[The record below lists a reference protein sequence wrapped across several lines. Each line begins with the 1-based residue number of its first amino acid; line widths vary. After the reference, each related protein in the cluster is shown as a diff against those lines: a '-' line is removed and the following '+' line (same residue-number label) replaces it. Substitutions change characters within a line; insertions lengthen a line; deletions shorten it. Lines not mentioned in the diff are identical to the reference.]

1 MWIIFEHHFISMVI
15 ITISMS
21 PLDLSNIN
29 LRGFSMKESIK
40 EFIKKYLYNYC
51 FLCIA
56 SAFLVNFLIECFSR
70 HSIGAAF
77 SYMIQSPI
85 IFIYNSLL
93 ILLTLSVTLLVRR
106 KIFIL
111 TTISLI
117 WLAGGITNGIVL
129 NNRVTPFTANE
140 LKLIS
145 STFDILQKYFTKFE
159 MGLIIIGIA
168 LALIGVVIAFF
179 KAPKSKNK
187 VNYKRNIPILVA
199 GVVSFLLLT
208 QGALK
213 TNIISSYF
221 GNIAFAY
228 LDYGFPYCFTNTLLN
243 TGIERPI
250 NYSKENIDKLAQ
262 TLLVTNDAEIDNS
275 HLMASNDN
283 ILVPQKQEP
292 NIIMLQLE
300 SFFDPTHMMDLEF
313 SEDPIPNFRK
323 LKEQF
328 SSGYLHVPSIG
339 AGTANTEFEIISGM
353 NLEFFG
359 AGEYP
364 YKSILRKTTAES
376 INYNL
381 KDLGYST
388 HAIHNNKGTF
398 YTRQKVFKMLGFDTF
413 TSIEYMNIEETTP
426 TGWAKDKYLTK
437 SIIDA
442 LKSTEN
448 QDYIYTI
455 SVQGHGD
462 YPDTPIE
469 NHSKIKVSGLDDTS
483 RLTSFEYFTNEIYEM
498 DQFIGELINAL
509 SLINEDTVL
518 IMYGDHLPTLGIED
532 SELSNGDIFQTEY
545 VIWNNFGLEKQDAD
559 IEAYQ
564 LGAHVLNQL
573 DIHHGT
579 LINYHQQYQDSA
591 DYQENLKLLQYD
603 MLYGERY
610 IYDGV
615 NPYEPTKLQM
625 GVNEISISEVYN
637 DEQGNLIIKGQ
648 NFTDYSRLKINDS
661 TYETTYIDPNTL
673 MVTDYTLNESDTFA
687 IQQVTVTNHVLSTSS
702 KYTVNQKEENNQT
715 YDEGFEEGY
724 KAGYQAAIEVLS
736 HQVEEITK

>member
-1 MWIIFEHHFISMVI
+1 
-15 ITISMS
+15 
-21 PLDLSNIN
+21 
-29 LRGFSMKESIK
+29 MKESIK

-56 SAFLVNFLIECFSR
+56 AAFLVNFLIECFSR
-70 HSIGAAF
+70 HSIGDAF
-77 SYMIQSPI
+77 SYLFHSPI

-111 TTISLI
+111 TTISVI
-117 WLAGGITNGIVL
+117 WLTGGITNGIVL

-159 MGLIIIGIA
+159 MGLIIIGIVV
-168 LALIGVVIAFF
+168 ALIGVVIAFF

-187 VNYKRNIPILVA
+187 VNYKRNIPILIA
-199 GVVSFLLLT
+199 GILSFLLLT

-250 NYSKENIDKLAQ
+250 NYSKENIDKLAE
-262 TLLVTNDAEIDNS
+262 TLLPTNDTEIDNS

-283 ILVPQKQEP
+283 TLVPQKQKP

-300 SFFDPTHMMDLEF
+300 SFFDPTHMMNLEF
-313 SEDPIPNFRK
+313 SEDPVPNFRK

-364 YKSILRKTTAES
+364 YKTILRKTTAES
-376 INYNL
+376 INYDL

-442 LKSTEN
+442 LNSTEN

-469 NHSKIKVSGLDDTS
+469 NHSKITVSGLEDPS
-483 RLTSFEYFTNEIYEM
+483 RLTSFEYFTNEIHEM

-518 IMYGDHLPTLGIED
+518 VMYGDHLPTLDIED
-532 SELSNGDIFQTEY
+532 GELSNGDIFQTEY
-545 VIWNNFGLEKQDAD
+545 VIWNNFGLEKQDTN

-579 LINYHQQYQDSA
+579 LINYHQQYQNSA
-591 DYQENLKLLQYD
+591 DYQQNLKLLQYD

-610 IYDGV
+610 IYDGI
-615 NPYEPTKLQM
+615 NPYEPTKIKM
-625 GVNEISISEVYN
+625 GVNEISISDVYN
-637 DEQGNLIIKGQ
+637 DEQGNFIIKGQ

-724 KAGYQAAIEVLS
+724 KAGYQAAIEVLG
-736 HQVEEITK
+736 HQAEEITK

>member
-1 MWIIFEHHFISMVI
+1 
-15 ITISMS
+15 
-21 PLDLSNIN
+21 
-29 LRGFSMKESIK
+29 MKESIK

-56 SAFLVNFLIECFSR
+56 TAFLVNFLIECFSR
-70 HSIGAAF
+70 HSIGDAF
-77 SYMIQSPI
+77 SYLFHSPI

-111 TTISLI
+111 TTISVI
-117 WLAGGITNGIVL
+117 WLTGGITNGIVL

-159 MGLIIIGIA
+159 MGLIIIGIVV
-168 LALIGVVIAFF
+168 ALIGVVIAFF

-187 VNYKRNIPILVA
+187 VNYKRNIPILIA
-199 GVVSFLLLT
+199 GILSFLLLT

-250 NYSKENIDKLAQ
+250 NYSKENIDKLAE
-262 TLLVTNDAEIDNS
+262 TLLPTNDTEIDNS

-283 ILVPQKQEP
+283 TLVPQKQKP

-300 SFFDPTHMMDLEF
+300 SFFDPTHMMNLEF
-313 SEDPIPNFRK
+313 SEDPVPNFRK

-364 YKSILRKTTAES
+364 YKTILRKTTAES
-376 INYNL
+376 INYDL

-437 SIIDA
+437 SIVDA
-442 LKSTEN
+442 LNSTEN

-469 NHSKIKVSGLDDTS
+469 NHSKITVSGLEDSS
-483 RLTSFEYFTNEIYEM
+483 RLTSFEYFTNEIHEM

-518 IMYGDHLPTLGIED
+518 VMYGDHLPTLDIED
-532 SELSNGDIFQTEY
+532 GELSNGDIFQTEY
-545 VIWNNFGLEKQDAD
+545 VIWNNFGLEKQDTN

-591 DYQENLKLLQYD
+591 DYQQNLKLLQYD

-610 IYDGV
+610 IYDGI
-615 NPYEPTKLQM
+615 NPYEPTKIKM
-625 GVNEISISEVYN
+625 GVNEISISDVYN
-637 DEQGNLIIKGQ
+637 DEQGNFIIKGQ

-724 KAGYQAAIEVLS
+724 KAGYQAAIEVLG

>member
-1 MWIIFEHHFISMVI
+1 
-15 ITISMS
+15 
-21 PLDLSNIN
+21 
-29 LRGFSMKESIK
+29 MKESIK

-56 SAFLVNFLIECFSR
+56 AAFLVNFLIECFSR
-70 HSIGAAF
+70 HSIGDAF
-77 SYMIQSPI
+77 SYLFHSPI

-111 TTISLI
+111 TTISVI
-117 WLAGGITNGIVL
+117 WLTGGITNGIVL

-159 MGLIIIGIA
+159 MGLIIIGIVV
-168 LALIGVVIAFF
+168 ALIGVVIAFF

-187 VNYKRNIPILVA
+187 VNYKRNIPILIA
-199 GVVSFLLLT
+199 GILSFLLLT

-250 NYSKENIDKLAQ
+250 NYSKENIDKLAE
-262 TLLVTNDAEIDNS
+262 TLLPTNDTEIDNS

-283 ILVPQKQEP
+283 TLVPQKQKP

-300 SFFDPTHMMDLEF
+300 SFFDPTHMMNLEF
-313 SEDPIPNFRK
+313 SEDPVPNFRK

-364 YKSILRKTTAES
+364 YKTILRKTTAES
-376 INYNL
+376 INYDL

-442 LKSTEN
+442 LNSTEN

-455 SVQGHGD
+455 SVQVHGD

-469 NHSKIKVSGLDDTS
+469 NHSKITVSGLEDPS
-483 RLTSFEYFTNEIYEM
+483 RLTSFEYFTNEIHEM

-518 IMYGDHLPTLGIED
+518 VMYGDHLPTLDIED
-532 SELSNGDIFQTEY
+532 GELSNGDIFQTEY
-545 VIWNNFGLEKQDAD
+545 VIWNNFGLEKQDTN

-591 DYQENLKLLQYD
+591 DYQQNLKLLQYD

-610 IYDGV
+610 IYDGI
-615 NPYEPTKLQM
+615 NPYEPTKIKM
-625 GVNEISISEVYN
+625 GVNEISISDVYN
-637 DEQGNLIIKGQ
+637 DEQGNFIIKGQ

-724 KAGYQAAIEVLS
+724 KAGYQAAIEVLG

>member
-1 MWIIFEHHFISMVI
+1 
-15 ITISMS
+15 
-21 PLDLSNIN
+21 
-29 LRGFSMKESIK
+29 MKESIK

-56 SAFLVNFLIECFSR
+56 AAFLVNFLIECFSR
-70 HSIGAAF
+70 HSIGDAF
-77 SYMIQSPI
+77 SYLFHSPI

-111 TTISLI
+111 TTISVI
-117 WLAGGITNGIVL
+117 WLTGGITNGIVL

-159 MGLIIIGIA
+159 MGLIIIGIVV
-168 LALIGVVIAFF
+168 ALIGVVIAFF

-187 VNYKRNIPILVA
+187 VNYKRNIPILIA
-199 GVVSFLLLT
+199 GILSFLLLT

-250 NYSKENIDKLAQ
+250 NYSKENIDKLAE
-262 TLLVTNDAEIDNS
+262 TLLPTNDTDIDNS

-283 ILVPQKQEP
+283 TLVPQKQKP

-300 SFFDPTHMMDLEF
+300 SFFDPTHMMNLEF
-313 SEDPIPNFRK
+313 SEDPVPNFRK

-364 YKSILRKTTAES
+364 YKTILRKTTAES
-376 INYNL
+376 INYDL

-442 LKSTEN
+442 LNSTEN

-469 NHSKIKVSGLDDTS
+469 NHSKITVSGLEDPS
-483 RLTSFEYFTNEIYEM
+483 RLTSFEYFTNEIHEM

-518 IMYGDHLPTLGIED
+518 VMYGDHLPTLDIED
-532 SELSNGDIFQTEY
+532 GELSNGDIFQTEY
-545 VIWNNFGLEKQDAD
+545 VIWNNFGLEKQDTN

-591 DYQENLKLLQYD
+591 DYQQNLKLLQYD

-610 IYDGV
+610 IYDGI
-615 NPYEPTKLQM
+615 NPYEPTKIKM
-625 GVNEISISEVYN
+625 GVNEISISDVYN
-637 DEQGNLIIKGQ
+637 DEQGNFIIKGQ

-724 KAGYQAAIEVLS
+724 KAGYQAAIEVLG
-736 HQVEEITK
+736 HQAEEITK

>member
-1 MWIIFEHHFISMVI
+1 
-15 ITISMS
+15 
-21 PLDLSNIN
+21 
-29 LRGFSMKESIK
+29 MKESIK

-56 SAFLVNFLIECFSR
+56 AAFLVNFLIECFSR
-70 HSIGAAF
+70 HSIGDAF
-77 SYMIQSPI
+77 SYLFHSPI

-111 TTISLI
+111 TTISVI
-117 WLAGGITNGIVL
+117 WLTGGITNGIVL

-159 MGLIIIGIA
+159 MGLIIIGIVV
-168 LALIGVVIAFF
+168 ALIGVVIAFF

-187 VNYKRNIPILVA
+187 VNYKRNIPILIA
-199 GVVSFLLLT
+199 GILSFLLLT

-250 NYSKENIDKLAQ
+250 NYSKENIDKLAE
-262 TLLVTNDAEIDNS
+262 TLLPTNDTEIDNS

-283 ILVPQKQEP
+283 TLVPQKQKP

-300 SFFDPTHMMDLEF
+300 SFFDPTHMMNLEF
-313 SEDPIPNFRK
+313 SEDPVPNFRK

-364 YKSILRKTTAES
+364 YKTILRKTTAES
-376 INYNL
+376 INYDL

-442 LKSTEN
+442 LNSTEN

-469 NHSKIKVSGLDDTS
+469 NHSKITVSGLEDSS
-483 RLTSFEYFTNEIYEM
+483 RLTSFEYFTNEIHEM

-518 IMYGDHLPTLGIED
+518 VMYGDHLPTLDIED
-532 SELSNGDIFQTEY
+532 GELSNGDIFQTEY
-545 VIWNNFGLEKQDAD
+545 VIWNNFGLEKQDTN

-591 DYQENLKLLQYD
+591 DYQQNLKLLQYD

-610 IYDGV
+610 IYDGI
-615 NPYEPTKLQM
+615 NPYEPTKIKM
-625 GVNEISISEVYN
+625 GVNEISISDVYN
-637 DEQGNLIIKGQ
+637 DEQGNFIIKGQ

-724 KAGYQAAIEVLS
+724 KAGYQAAIELLG

>member
-1 MWIIFEHHFISMVI
+1 
-15 ITISMS
+15 
-21 PLDLSNIN
+21 
-29 LRGFSMKESIK
+29 MKESIK
-40 EFIKKYLYNYC
+40 KFIKKYLYNYC

-56 SAFLVNFLIECFSR
+56 TAFLVNFLIECFSR
-70 HSIGAAF
+70 HSIGDAF
-77 SYMIQSPI
+77 SYLFHSPI
-85 IFIYNSLL
+85 IFTYNSLL

-111 TTISLI
+111 TTISVI
-117 WLAGGITNGIVL
+117 WLTGGITNGIVL

-159 MGLIIIGIA
+159 MGLIIIGIVV
-168 LALIGVVIAFF
+168 ALIGVVIAFF

-187 VNYKRNIPILVA
+187 VNYKRNIPILIA
-199 GVVSFLLLT
+199 GILSFLLLT

-250 NYSKENIDKLAQ
+250 NYSKENIDKLAE
-262 TLLVTNDAEIDNS
+262 TLLPTNDTEIDNS

-283 ILVPQKQEP
+283 TLVPQKQKP

-300 SFFDPTHMMDLEF
+300 SFFDPTHMMNLEF
-313 SEDPIPNFRK
+313 SEDPVPNFRK

-364 YKSILRKTTAES
+364 YKTILRKTTAES
-376 INYNL
+376 INYDL

-442 LKSTEN
+442 LNSTEN

-469 NHSKIKVSGLDDTS
+469 NHSKITVSGLEDPS
-483 RLTSFEYFTNEIYEM
+483 RLTSFEYFTNEIHEM

-518 IMYGDHLPTLGIED
+518 VMYGDHLPTLDIED
-532 SELSNGDIFQTEY
+532 GELSNGDIFQTEY
-545 VIWNNFGLEKQDAD
+545 VIWNNFGLEKQDTN

-591 DYQENLKLLQYD
+591 DYQQNLKLLQYD

-610 IYDGV
+610 IYDGI
-615 NPYEPTKLQM
+615 NPYEPTKIKM
-625 GVNEISISEVYN
+625 GVNEISISDVYN
-637 DEQGNLIIKGQ
+637 DEQGNFIIKGQ

-724 KAGYQAAIEVLS
+724 KAGYQAAIEVLG

>member
-1 MWIIFEHHFISMVI
+1 
-15 ITISMS
+15 
-21 PLDLSNIN
+21 
-29 LRGFSMKESIK
+29 MKESIK
-40 EFIKKYLYNYC
+40 KFIKKYLYNYC

-56 SAFLVNFLIECFSR
+56 TAFLVNFLIECFSR
-70 HSIGAAF
+70 HSIGDAF
-77 SYMIQSPI
+77 SYLFHSPI

-111 TTISLI
+111 TTISVI
-117 WLAGGITNGIVL
+117 WLTGGITNGIVL

-159 MGLIIIGIA
+159 MGLIIIGIVV
-168 LALIGVVIAFF
+168 ALIGVVIAFF

-187 VNYKRNIPILVA
+187 VNYKRNIPILIA
-199 GVVSFLLLT
+199 GILSFLLLT

-250 NYSKENIDKLAQ
+250 NYSKENIDKLAE
-262 TLLVTNDAEIDNS
+262 TLLPTNDTEIDNS

-283 ILVPQKQEP
+283 TLVPQKQKP

-300 SFFDPTHMMDLEF
+300 SFFDPTHMMNLEF
-313 SEDPIPNFRK
+313 SEDPVPNFRK

-364 YKSILRKTTAES
+364 YKTILRKTTAES
-376 INYNL
+376 INYDL

-442 LKSTEN
+442 LNSTEN

-469 NHSKIKVSGLDDTS
+469 NHSKITVSGLEDPS
-483 RLTSFEYFTNEIYEM
+483 RLTSFEYFTNEIHEM

-518 IMYGDHLPTLGIED
+518 VMYGDHLPTLDIED
-532 SELSNGDIFQTEY
+532 GELSNGDIFQTEY
-545 VIWNNFGLEKQDAD
+545 VIWNNFGLEKQDTN

-591 DYQENLKLLQYD
+591 DYQQNLKLLQYD

-610 IYDGV
+610 IYDGI
-615 NPYEPTKLQM
+615 NPYEPTKIKM
-625 GVNEISISEVYN
+625 GVNEISISDVYN
-637 DEQGNLIIKGQ
+637 DEQGNFIIKGQ

-724 KAGYQAAIEVLS
+724 KAGYQAAIEVLG
-736 HQVEEITK
+736 HQAEEITK

>member
-1 MWIIFEHHFISMVI
+1 
-15 ITISMS
+15 
-21 PLDLSNIN
+21 
-29 LRGFSMKESIK
+29 MKESIK

-56 SAFLVNFLIECFSR
+56 TAFLVNFLIECFSR
-70 HSIGAAF
+70 HSIGDAF
-77 SYMIQSPI
+77 SYLFHSPI

-111 TTISLI
+111 TTISVI
-117 WLAGGITNGIVL
+117 WLTGGITNGIVL

-159 MGLIIIGIA
+159 MGLIIIGIVV
-168 LALIGVVIAFF
+168 ALIGVVIAFF

-187 VNYKRNIPILVA
+187 VNYKRNIPILIA
-199 GVVSFLLLT
+199 GILSFLLLT

-250 NYSKENIDKLAQ
+250 NYSKENIDKLAE
-262 TLLVTNDAEIDNS
+262 TLLPTNDTEIDNS

-283 ILVPQKQEP
+283 TLVPQKQKP

-300 SFFDPTHMMDLEF
+300 SFFDPTHMMNLEF
-313 SEDPIPNFRK
+313 SEDPVPNFRK

-364 YKSILRKTTAES
+364 YKTILRKTTAES
-376 INYNL
+376 INYDL

-442 LKSTEN
+442 LNSTEN

-469 NHSKIKVSGLDDTS
+469 NHSKITVSGLEDPS
-483 RLTSFEYFTNEIYEM
+483 RLTSFEYFTNEIHEM

-518 IMYGDHLPTLGIED
+518 VMYGDHLPTLDIED
-532 SELSNGDIFQTEY
+532 GELSNGDIFQTEY
-545 VIWNNFGLEKQDAD
+545 VIWNNFGLEKQDTN

-591 DYQENLKLLQYD
+591 DYQQNLKLLQYD

-610 IYDGV
+610 IYDGI
-615 NPYEPTKLQM
+615 NPYEPTKIKM
-625 GVNEISISEVYN
+625 GVNEISISDVYN
-637 DEQGNLIIKGQ
+637 DEQGNFIIKGQ

-724 KAGYQAAIEVLS
+724 KAGYQAAIEVLGN
-736 HQVEEITK
+736 

>member
-1 MWIIFEHHFISMVI
+1 
-15 ITISMS
+15 
-21 PLDLSNIN
+21 
-29 LRGFSMKESIK
+29 MKESIK

-56 SAFLVNFLIECFSR
+56 AAFLVNFLIECFSR
-70 HSIGAAF
+70 HSIGDAF
-77 SYMIQSPI
+77 SYLFHSPI

-111 TTISLI
+111 TTISVI
-117 WLAGGITNGIVL
+117 WLTGGITNGIVL

-159 MGLIIIGIA
+159 MGLIIIGIVV
-168 LALIGVVIAFF
+168 ALIGVVIAFF

-187 VNYKRNIPILVA
+187 VNYKRNIPILIA
-199 GVVSFLLLT
+199 GILSFLLLT

-250 NYSKENIDKLAQ
+250 NYSKENIDKLAE
-262 TLLVTNDAEIDNS
+262 TLLPTNDTEIDNF

-283 ILVPQKQEP
+283 TLVPQKQKP

-300 SFFDPTHMMDLEF
+300 SFFDPTHMMNLEF
-313 SEDPIPNFRK
+313 SEDPVPNFRK

-364 YKSILRKTTAES
+364 YKTILRKTTAES
-376 INYNL
+376 INYDL

-442 LKSTEN
+442 LNSTEN

-469 NHSKIKVSGLDDTS
+469 NHSKITVSGLEDSS
-483 RLTSFEYFTNEIYEM
+483 RLTSFEYFTNEIHEM

-518 IMYGDHLPTLGIED
+518 VMYGDHLPTLDIED
-532 SELSNGDIFQTEY
+532 GELSNGDIFQTEY
-545 VIWNNFGLEKQDAD
+545 VIWNNFGLEKQDTN

-591 DYQENLKLLQYD
+591 DYQQNLKLLQYD

-610 IYDGV
+610 IYDGI
-615 NPYEPTKLQM
+615 NPYEPTKIKM
-625 GVNEISISEVYN
+625 GVNEISISDVYN
-637 DEQGNLIIKGQ
+637 DEQGNFIIKGQ

-724 KAGYQAAIEVLS
+724 KAGYQAAIEVLG

>member
-1 MWIIFEHHFISMVI
+1 M
-15 ITISMS
+15 
-21 PLDLSNIN
+21 
-29 LRGFSMKESIK
+29 
-40 EFIKKYLYNYC
+40 
-51 FLCIA
+51 
-56 SAFLVNFLIECFSR
+56 
-70 HSIGAAF
+70 
-77 SYMIQSPI
+77 
-85 IFIYNSLL
+85 
-93 ILLTLSVTLLVRR
+93 TLLVRR

-111 TTISLI
+111 TTISVI
-117 WLAGGITNGIVL
+117 WLTGGITNGIVL

-159 MGLIIIGIA
+159 MGLIIIGIVV
-168 LALIGVVIAFF
+168 ALIGVVIAFF

-187 VNYKRNIPILVA
+187 VNYKRNIPILIA
-199 GVVSFLLLT
+199 GILSFLLLT

-250 NYSKENIDKLAQ
+250 NYSKENIDKLAE
-262 TLLVTNDAEIDNS
+262 TLLPTNDTEIDNS

-283 ILVPQKQEP
+283 TLVPQKQKP

-300 SFFDPTHMMDLEF
+300 SFFDPTHMMNLEF
-313 SEDPIPNFRK
+313 SEDPVPNFRK

-364 YKSILRKTTAES
+364 YKTILRKTTAES
-376 INYNL
+376 INYDL

-442 LKSTEN
+442 LNSTEN

-469 NHSKIKVSGLDDTS
+469 NHSKITVSGLEDPS
-483 RLTSFEYFTNEIYEM
+483 RLTSFEYFTNEIHEM

-518 IMYGDHLPTLGIED
+518 VMYGDHLPTLDIED
-532 SELSNGDIFQTEY
+532 GELSNGDIFQTEY
-545 VIWNNFGLEKQDAD
+545 VIWNNFGLEKQDTN

-591 DYQENLKLLQYD
+591 DYQQNLKLLQYD

-610 IYDGV
+610 IYDGI
-615 NPYEPTKLQM
+615 NPYEPTKIKM
-625 GVNEISISEVYN
+625 GVNEISISDVYN
-637 DEQGNLIIKGQ
+637 DEQGNFIIKGQ

-724 KAGYQAAIEVLS
+724 KAGYQAAIEVLG

>member
-1 MWIIFEHHFISMVI
+1 M
-15 ITISMS
+15 
-21 PLDLSNIN
+21 
-29 LRGFSMKESIK
+29 
-40 EFIKKYLYNYC
+40 
-51 FLCIA
+51 
-56 SAFLVNFLIECFSR
+56 
-70 HSIGAAF
+70 
-77 SYMIQSPI
+77 
-85 IFIYNSLL
+85 
-93 ILLTLSVTLLVRR
+93 
-106 KIFIL
+106 
-111 TTISLI
+111 I
-117 WLAGGITNGIVL
+117 WLTGGITNGIVL

-159 MGLIIIGIA
+159 MGLIIIGIVV
-168 LALIGVVIAFF
+168 ALIGVVIAFF

-187 VNYKRNIPILVA
+187 VNYKRNIPILIA
-199 GVVSFLLLT
+199 GILSFLLLT

-250 NYSKENIDKLAQ
+250 NYSKENIDKLAE
-262 TLLVTNDAEIDNS
+262 TLLPTNDTEIDNS

-283 ILVPQKQEP
+283 TLVPQKQKP

-300 SFFDPTHMMDLEF
+300 SFFDPTHMMNLEF
-313 SEDPIPNFRK
+313 SEDPVPNFRK

-364 YKSILRKTTAES
+364 YKTILRKTTAES
-376 INYNL
+376 INYDL

-442 LKSTEN
+442 LNSTEN

-469 NHSKIKVSGLDDTS
+469 NHSKITVSGLEDPS
-483 RLTSFEYFTNEIYEM
+483 RLTSFEYFTNEIHEM

-518 IMYGDHLPTLGIED
+518 VMYGDHLPTLDIED
-532 SELSNGDIFQTEY
+532 GELSNGDIFQTEY
-545 VIWNNFGLEKQDAD
+545 VIWNNFGLEKQDTN

-591 DYQENLKLLQYD
+591 DYQQNLKLLQYD

-610 IYDGV
+610 IYDGI
-615 NPYEPTKLQM
+615 NPYEPTKIKM
-625 GVNEISISEVYN
+625 GVNEISISDVYN
-637 DEQGNLIIKGQ
+637 DEQGNFIIKGQ

-724 KAGYQAAIEVLS
+724 KAGYQAAIEVLG
-736 HQVEEITK
+736 HQAEEITK

>member
-1 MWIIFEHHFISMVI
+1 MVI
-15 ITISMS
+15 IAISMS

-56 SAFLVNFLIECFSR
+56 SAFLVNLLIECFSR

-111 TTISLI
+111 ATISLI

-159 MGLIIIGIA
+159 MGLIIVGIA
-168 LALIGVVIAFF
+168 VALIGVVIAFF

-283 ILVPQKQEP
+283 TLVPQKQEP

-462 YPDTPIE
+462 YPDTPVE
-469 NHSKIKVSGLDDTS
+469 NHSKITVSGLDDTS

-518 IMYGDHLPTLGIED
+518 VMYGDHLPTLGIED
-532 SELSNGDIFQTEY
+532 AELSNGDIFQTEY
-545 VIWNNFGLEKQDAD
+545 VVWNNFGLEKQDAD

-610 IYDGV
+610 IYNGV

-637 DEQGNLIIKGQ
+637 DEQGNFIIKGQ

-687 IQQVTVTNHVLSTSS
+687 VQQVTVTNHVLSTSS
-702 KYTVNQKEENNQT
+702 KYKINQEEENNQT
-715 YDEGFEEGY
+715 YDQGYEEGY
-724 KAGYQAAIEVLS
+724 TAGYQAAIEALG
-736 HQVEEITK
+736 HQVEEIKK

>member
-1 MWIIFEHHFISMVI
+1 
-15 ITISMS
+15 
-21 PLDLSNIN
+21 
-29 LRGFSMKESIK
+29 MKESIK

-56 SAFLVNFLIECFSR
+56 TAFLVNFLIECFSR
-70 HSIGAAF
+70 HSIGDAF
-77 SYMIQSPI
+77 SYLFHSPI

-111 TTISLI
+111 TTISVI
-117 WLAGGITNGIVL
+117 WLTGGITNGIVL

-159 MGLIIIGIA
+159 MGLIIIGIVV
-168 LALIGVVIAFF
+168 ALIGVVIAFF

-187 VNYKRNIPILVA
+187 VNYKRNIPILIA
-199 GVVSFLLLT
+199 GILSFLLLT

-250 NYSKENIDKLAQ
+250 NYSKENIDKLAE
-262 TLLVTNDAEIDNS
+262 TLLPTNDTDIDNS

-283 ILVPQKQEP
+283 TLVPQKQKP

-300 SFFDPTHMMDLEF
+300 SFFDPTHMMNLEF
-313 SEDPIPNFRK
+313 SEDPVPNFRK

-364 YKSILRKTTAES
+364 YKTILRKTTAES
-376 INYNL
+376 INYDL

-442 LKSTEN
+442 LNSTEN

-469 NHSKIKVSGLDDTS
+469 NHSKITVSGLEDPS
-483 RLTSFEYFTNEIYEM
+483 RLTSFEYFTNEIHEM

-518 IMYGDHLPTLGIED
+518 VMYGDHLPTLDIED
-532 SELSNGDIFQTEY
+532 GELSNGDIFQTEY
-545 VIWNNFGLEKQDAD
+545 VIWNNFGLEKQDTN

-591 DYQENLKLLQYD
+591 DYQQNLKLLQYD

-610 IYDGV
+610 IYDGI
-615 NPYEPTKLQM
+615 NPYEPTKIKM
-625 GVNEISISEVYN
+625 GVNEISISDVYN
-637 DEQGNLIIKGQ
+637 DEQGNFIIKGQ

-724 KAGYQAAIEVLS
+724 KAGYQAAIEVLG

>member
-1 MWIIFEHHFISMVI
+1 M
-15 ITISMS
+15 
-21 PLDLSNIN
+21 
-29 LRGFSMKESIK
+29 K

-56 SAFLVNFLIECFSR
+56 TAFLVNFLIECFSR
-70 HSIGAAF
+70 HSIGDAF
-77 SYMIQSPI
+77 SYLFHSPI

-111 TTISLI
+111 TTISVI
-117 WLAGGITNGIVL
+117 WLTGGITNGIVL

-159 MGLIIIGIA
+159 MGLIIIGIVV
-168 LALIGVVIAFF
+168 ALIGVVIAFF

-187 VNYKRNIPILVA
+187 VNYKRNIPILIA
-199 GVVSFLLLT
+199 GILSFLLLT

-250 NYSKENIDKLAQ
+250 NYSKENIDKLAE
-262 TLLVTNDAEIDNS
+262 TLLPTNDTEIDNS

-283 ILVPQKQEP
+283 TLVPQKQKP

-300 SFFDPTHMMDLEF
+300 SFFDPTHMMNLEF
-313 SEDPIPNFRK
+313 SEDPVPNFRK

-364 YKSILRKTTAES
+364 YKTILRKTTAES
-376 INYNL
+376 INYDL

-442 LKSTEN
+442 LNSTEN

-469 NHSKIKVSGLDDTS
+469 NHSKITVSGLEDSS
-483 RLTSFEYFTNEIYEM
+483 RLTSFEYFTNEIHEM

-518 IMYGDHLPTLGIED
+518 VMYGDHLPTLDIED
-532 SELSNGDIFQTEY
+532 GELSNGDIFQTEY
-545 VIWNNFGLEKQDAD
+545 VIWNNFGLEKQDTN

-579 LINYHQQYQDSA
+579 LINYHQQYQDSP
-591 DYQENLKLLQYD
+591 DYQQNLKLLQYD

-610 IYDGV
+610 IYDGI
-615 NPYEPTKLQM
+615 NPYEPTKIKM
-625 GVNEISISEVYN
+625 GVNEISISDVYN
-637 DEQGNLIIKGQ
+637 DEQGNFIIKGQ

-724 KAGYQAAIEVLS
+724 KAGYQAAIEVLG

>member
-1 MWIIFEHHFISMVI
+1 M
-15 ITISMS
+15 
-21 PLDLSNIN
+21 
-29 LRGFSMKESIK
+29 K

-56 SAFLVNFLIECFSR
+56 AAFLVNFLIECFSR
-70 HSIGAAF
+70 HSIGDAF
-77 SYMIQSPI
+77 SYLFHSPI

-111 TTISLI
+111 TTISVI
-117 WLAGGITNGIVL
+117 WLTGGITNGIVL

-159 MGLIIIGIA
+159 MGLIIIGIVV
-168 LALIGVVIAFF
+168 ALIGVVIAFF

-187 VNYKRNIPILVA
+187 VNYKRNIPILIA
-199 GVVSFLLLT
+199 GILSFLLLT

-250 NYSKENIDKLAQ
+250 NYSKENIDKLAE
-262 TLLVTNDAEIDNS
+262 TLLPTNDTDIDNS

-283 ILVPQKQEP
+283 TLVPQKQKP

-300 SFFDPTHMMDLEF
+300 SFFDPTHMMNLEF
-313 SEDPIPNFRK
+313 SEDPVPNFRK

-364 YKSILRKTTAES
+364 YKTILRKTTAES
-376 INYNL
+376 INYDL

-442 LKSTEN
+442 LNSTEN

-469 NHSKIKVSGLDDTS
+469 NHSKITVSGLEDPS
-483 RLTSFEYFTNEIYEM
+483 RLTSFEYFTNEIHEM

-518 IMYGDHLPTLGIED
+518 VMYGDHLPTLDIED
-532 SELSNGDIFQTEY
+532 GELSNGDIFQTEY
-545 VIWNNFGLEKQDAD
+545 VIWNNFGLEKQDTN

-591 DYQENLKLLQYD
+591 DYQQNLKLLQYD

-610 IYDGV
+610 IYDGI
-615 NPYEPTKLQM
+615 NPYEPTKIKM
-625 GVNEISISEVYN
+625 GVNEISISDVYN
-637 DEQGNLIIKGQ
+637 DEQGNFIIKGQ

-724 KAGYQAAIEVLS
+724 KAGYQAAIEVLG

>member
-1 MWIIFEHHFISMVI
+1 
-15 ITISMS
+15 
-21 PLDLSNIN
+21 
-29 LRGFSMKESIK
+29 MKESIK

-56 SAFLVNFLIECFSR
+56 AAFLVNFLIECFSR
-70 HSIGAAF
+70 HSIGDAF
-77 SYMIQSPI
+77 SYLFHSPI

-111 TTISLI
+111 TTISVI
-117 WLAGGITNGIVL
+117 WLTGGITNGIVL

-159 MGLIIIGIA
+159 MGLIIIGIVV
-168 LALIGVVIAFF
+168 ALIGVVIAFF

-187 VNYKRNIPILVA
+187 VNYKRNIPILIA
-199 GVVSFLLLT
+199 GILSFLLLT

-250 NYSKENIDKLAQ
+250 NYSKENIDKLAE
-262 TLLVTNDAEIDNS
+262 TLLPTNDTEIDNS

-283 ILVPQKQEP
+283 TLVPQKQKP

-300 SFFDPTHMMDLEF
+300 SFFDPTHMMNLEF
-313 SEDPIPNFRK
+313 SEDPVPNFRK

-364 YKSILRKTTAES
+364 YKTILRKTTAES
-376 INYNL
+376 INYDL

-437 SIIDA
+437 SIVDA
-442 LKSTEN
+442 LNSTEN

-469 NHSKIKVSGLDDTS
+469 NHSKITVSGLEDPS
-483 RLTSFEYFTNEIYEM
+483 RLTSFEYFTNEIHEM

-518 IMYGDHLPTLGIED
+518 VMYGDHLPTLDIED
-532 SELSNGDIFQTEY
+532 GELSNGDIFQTEY
-545 VIWNNFGLEKQDAD
+545 VIWNNFGLEKQDTN

-591 DYQENLKLLQYD
+591 DYQQNLKLLQYD

-610 IYDGV
+610 IYDGI
-615 NPYEPTKLQM
+615 NPYEPTKIKM
-625 GVNEISISEVYN
+625 GVNEISISDVYN
-637 DEQGNLIIKGQ
+637 DEQGNFIIKGQ

-724 KAGYQAAIEVLS
+724 KAGYQAAIEVLG

>member
-1 MWIIFEHHFISMVI
+1 
-15 ITISMS
+15 
-21 PLDLSNIN
+21 
-29 LRGFSMKESIK
+29 MKESIK

-56 SAFLVNFLIECFSR
+56 AAFLVNFLIECFSR
-70 HSIGAAF
+70 HSIGDAF
-77 SYMIQSPI
+77 SYLFHSPI

-111 TTISLI
+111 TTISVI
-117 WLAGGITNGIVL
+117 WLTGGITNGIVL

-159 MGLIIIGIA
+159 MGLIIIGIVV
-168 LALIGVVIAFF
+168 ALIGVVIAFF

-187 VNYKRNIPILVA
+187 VNYKRNIPILIA
-199 GVVSFLLLT
+199 GILSFLLLT

-250 NYSKENIDKLAQ
+250 NYSKENIDKLAE
-262 TLLVTNDAEIDNS
+262 TLLPTNDTEIDNS

-283 ILVPQKQEP
+283 TLVPQKQKP

-300 SFFDPTHMMDLEF
+300 SFFDPTHMMNLEF
-313 SEDPIPNFRK
+313 SEDPVPNFRK

-364 YKSILRKTTAES
+364 YKTILRKTTAES
-376 INYNL
+376 INYDL

-442 LKSTEN
+442 LNSTEN

-469 NHSKIKVSGLDDTS
+469 NHSKITVSGLEDPS
-483 RLTSFEYFTNEIYEM
+483 RLTSFEYFTNEIHEM

-518 IMYGDHLPTLGIED
+518 VMYGDHLPTLDIED
-532 SELSNGDIFQTEY
+532 GELSNGDIFQTEY
-545 VIWNNFGLEKQDAD
+545 VIWNNFGLEKQDTN

-579 LINYHQQYQDSA
+579 LINYHQQYQNSA
-591 DYQENLKLLQYD
+591 DYQQNLKLLQYD

-610 IYDGV
+610 IYDGI
-615 NPYEPTKLQM
+615 NPYEPTKIKM
-625 GVNEISISEVYN
+625 GVNEISISDVYN
-637 DEQGNLIIKGQ
+637 DEQGNFIIKGQ

-724 KAGYQAAIEVLS
+724 KAGYQAAIEVLG

>member
-1 MWIIFEHHFISMVI
+1 
-15 ITISMS
+15 
-21 PLDLSNIN
+21 
-29 LRGFSMKESIK
+29 MKESIK

-56 SAFLVNFLIECFSR
+56 AAFLVNFLIECFSR
-70 HSIGAAF
+70 HSIGDAF
-77 SYMIQSPI
+77 SYLFHSPI

-111 TTISLI
+111 TTISVI
-117 WLAGGITNGIVL
+117 WLTGGITNGIVL

-159 MGLIIIGIA
+159 MGLIIIGIVV
-168 LALIGVVIAFF
+168 ALIGVVIAFF

-187 VNYKRNIPILVA
+187 VNYKRNIPILIA
-199 GVVSFLLLT
+199 GILSFLLLT

-250 NYSKENIDKLAQ
+250 NYSKENIDKLAE
-262 TLLVTNDAEIDNS
+262 TLLPTNDTEIDNS

-283 ILVPQKQEP
+283 TLVPQKQKP

-300 SFFDPTHMMDLEF
+300 SFFDPTHMMNLEF
-313 SEDPIPNFRK
+313 SEDPVPNFRK

-364 YKSILRKTTAES
+364 YKTILRKTTAES
-376 INYNL
+376 INYDL

-442 LKSTEN
+442 LNSTEN

-469 NHSKIKVSGLDDTS
+469 NHSKITVSGLEDPS
-483 RLTSFEYFTNEIYEM
+483 RLTSFEYFTNEIHEM

-518 IMYGDHLPTLGIED
+518 VMYGDHLPTLDIED
-532 SELSNGDIFQTEY
+532 GELSNGDIFQTEY
-545 VIWNNFGLEKQDAD
+545 VIWNNFGLEKQDTN

-591 DYQENLKLLQYD
+591 DYQQNLKLLQYD

-610 IYDGV
+610 IYDGI
-615 NPYEPTKLQM
+615 NPYEPTKIKM
-625 GVNEISISEVYN
+625 GVNEISISDVYN
-637 DEQGNLIIKGQ
+637 DEQGNFIIKGQ

-724 KAGYQAAIEVLS
+724 KAGYQAAIEVLG
-736 HQVEEITK
+736 HQAEEITK

>member
-1 MWIIFEHHFISMVI
+1 
-15 ITISMS
+15 
-21 PLDLSNIN
+21 
-29 LRGFSMKESIK
+29 MKESIK

-56 SAFLVNFLIECFSR
+56 TAFLVNFLIECFSR
-70 HSIGAAF
+70 HSIGDAF
-77 SYMIQSPI
+77 SYLFHSPI

-111 TTISLI
+111 TTISVI
-117 WLAGGITNGIVL
+117 WLTGGITNGIVL

-159 MGLIIIGIA
+159 MGLIIIGIVV
-168 LALIGVVIAFF
+168 ALIGVVIAFF

-187 VNYKRNIPILVA
+187 VNYKRNIPILIA
-199 GVVSFLLLT
+199 GILSFLLLT

-250 NYSKENIDKLAQ
+250 NYSKENIDKLAE
-262 TLLVTNDAEIDNS
+262 TLLPTNDTDIDNS

-283 ILVPQKQEP
+283 TLVPQKQKP

-300 SFFDPTHMMDLEF
+300 SFFDPTHMMNLEF
-313 SEDPIPNFRK
+313 SEDPVPNFRK

-364 YKSILRKTTAES
+364 YKTILRKTTAES
-376 INYNL
+376 INYDL

-442 LKSTEN
+442 LNSTEN

-469 NHSKIKVSGLDDTS
+469 NHSKITVSGLEDSS
-483 RLTSFEYFTNEIYEM
+483 RLTSFEYFTNEIHEM

-518 IMYGDHLPTLGIED
+518 VMYGDHLPTLDIED
-532 SELSNGDIFQTEY
+532 GELSNGDIFQTEY
-545 VIWNNFGLEKQDAD
+545 VIWNNFGLEKQDTN

-591 DYQENLKLLQYD
+591 DYQQNLKLLQYD

-610 IYDGV
+610 IYDGI
-615 NPYEPTKLQM
+615 NPYEPTKIKM
-625 GVNEISISEVYN
+625 GVNEISISDVYN
-637 DEQGNLIIKGQ
+637 DEQGNFIIKGQ

-724 KAGYQAAIEVLS
+724 KAGYQAAIEVLG

>member
-1 MWIIFEHHFISMVI
+1 
-15 ITISMS
+15 
-21 PLDLSNIN
+21 
-29 LRGFSMKESIK
+29 MKESIK

-70 HSIGAAF
+70 HSIGDAF
-77 SYMIQSPI
+77 SYLFHSPI

-111 TTISLI
+111 TTISVI
-117 WLAGGITNGIVL
+117 WLTGGITNGIVL

-159 MGLIIIGIA
+159 MGLIIIGIVV
-168 LALIGVVIAFF
+168 ALIGVVIAFF

-187 VNYKRNIPILVA
+187 VNYKRNIPILIA
-199 GVVSFLLLT
+199 GILSFLLLT

-250 NYSKENIDKLAQ
+250 NYSKENIDKLAE
-262 TLLVTNDAEIDNS
+262 TLLPTNDTEIDNS

-283 ILVPQKQEP
+283 TLVPQKQKP

-300 SFFDPTHMMDLEF
+300 SFFDPTHMMNLEF
-313 SEDPIPNFRK
+313 SEDPVPNFRK

-364 YKSILRKTTAES
+364 YKTILRKTTAES
-376 INYNL
+376 INYDL

-442 LKSTEN
+442 LNSTEN

-469 NHSKIKVSGLDDTS
+469 NHSKITVSGLEDPS
-483 RLTSFEYFTNEIYEM
+483 RLTSFEYFTNEIHEM

-518 IMYGDHLPTLGIED
+518 VMYGDHLPTLDIED
-532 SELSNGDIFQTEY
+532 GELSNGDIFQTEY
-545 VIWNNFGLEKQDAD
+545 VIWNNFGLEKQDTN

-591 DYQENLKLLQYD
+591 DYQQNLKLLQYD

-610 IYDGV
+610 IYDGI
-615 NPYEPTKLQM
+615 NPYEPTKIKM
-625 GVNEISISEVYN
+625 GVNEISISDVYN
-637 DEQGNLIIKGQ
+637 DEQGNFIIKGQ

-724 KAGYQAAIEVLS
+724 KAGYQAAIEVLG

>member
-1 MWIIFEHHFISMVI
+1 
-15 ITISMS
+15 
-21 PLDLSNIN
+21 
-29 LRGFSMKESIK
+29 MKESLK

-56 SAFLVNFLIECFSR
+56 AAFLVNFLIECFSR
-70 HSIGAAF
+70 HSIGDAF
-77 SYMIQSPI
+77 SYLFHSPI

-111 TTISLI
+111 TTISVI
-117 WLAGGITNGIVL
+117 WLTGGITNGIVL

-159 MGLIIIGIA
+159 MGLIIIGIVV
-168 LALIGVVIAFF
+168 ALIGVVIAFF

-187 VNYKRNIPILVA
+187 VNYKRNIPILIA
-199 GVVSFLLLT
+199 GILSFLLLT

-250 NYSKENIDKLAQ
+250 NYSKENIDKLAE
-262 TLLVTNDAEIDNS
+262 TLLPTNDTEIDNS

-283 ILVPQKQEP
+283 TLVPQKQKP

-300 SFFDPTHMMDLEF
+300 SFFDPTHMMNLEF
-313 SEDPIPNFRK
+313 SEDPVPNFRK

-364 YKSILRKTTAES
+364 YKTILRKTTAES
-376 INYNL
+376 INYDL

-442 LKSTEN
+442 LNSTEN

-469 NHSKIKVSGLDDTS
+469 NHSKITVSGLEDPS
-483 RLTSFEYFTNEIYEM
+483 RLTSFEYFTNEIHEM

-518 IMYGDHLPTLGIED
+518 VMYGDHLPTLDIED
-532 SELSNGDIFQTEY
+532 GELSNGDIFQTEY
-545 VIWNNFGLEKQDAD
+545 VIWNNFGLEKQDTN

-591 DYQENLKLLQYD
+591 DYQQNLKLLQYD

-610 IYDGV
+610 IYDGI
-615 NPYEPTKLQM
+615 NPYEPTKIKM
-625 GVNEISISEVYN
+625 GVNEISISDVYN
-637 DEQGNLIIKGQ
+637 DEQGNFIIKGQ

-724 KAGYQAAIEVLS
+724 KAGYQAAIEVLG
-736 HQVEEITK
+736 HQAEEITK